1 MMVLAF
7 ELLAAASLSACALR
21 FGFAWN
27 ALREKAPGGEERGM
41 DGGSQGPDLPPV
53 SILKPL
59 RGVDD
64 RLLDNLAGFCR
75 LDYPDYEIVF
85 CVQGASDPA
94 LRVARKVKE
103 MHPGRDISIV
113 VSDCG
118 EGLNPKVSNMIP
130 GYAAARHPL
139 VMISDSN
146 VAPSRGYLREAV
158 SRFRD
163 PGVGMVTHLVRGVG
177 AKTLGARLESQHL
190 NSFILPSVCF
200 LDRMLSMPCVVGK
213 SMLMR
218 RSDLDA
224 LGGLRG
230 VKDYL
235 AEDYILGERFRK
247 AGKKVVV
254 SSSPVD
260 TVAVYRSVGDFL
272 SRHARWNRM
281 RLSIAGPAY
290 FAELLA
296 NPVAL
301 ALPMVAA
308 SGADP
313 SALRIAGLV
322 VAVKAV
328 MDLGL
333 FLALGDRSSA
343 RWAFLGPARDL
354 LALGLW
360 FSAFFSRKVEWRG
373 RTLRITRGS
382 RLVPEGG
389 ERILEPG
396 PEGAVG

>member
-1 MMVLAF
+1 MTVLAF
-7 ELLAAASLSACALR
+7 ELLAAASLAACAIR

-27 ALREKAPGGEERGM
+27 ALRKKPPGEKEHGTEN
-41 DGGSQGPDLPPV
+41 GPAGAVLPPV

-59 RGVDD
+59 KGVDD

-75 LDYPDYEIVF
+75 LDYPEYEIVF
-85 CVQGASDPA
+85 CVQGSSDPA
-94 LRVARKVKE
+94 LRVVRKVKE
-103 MHPGRDISIV
+103 MHPGRDVSIV
-113 VSDCG
+113 VSDCR
-118 EGLNPKVSNMIP
+118 EGLNPKVNNMIR
-130 GYAAARHPL
+130 GYAAARHPF

-146 VAPSRGYLREAV
+146 VAPDAGYLREAV
-158 SRFRD
+158 SHFRD

-177 AKTLGARLESQHL
+177 AKTPGARLENQHL
-190 NSFILPSVCF
+190 NSFVLPSVCL
-200 LDRMLSMPCVVGK
+200 LDRMFSIPCVVGK

-218 RSDLDA
+218 RADLDA

-230 VKDYL
+230 VKDHL
-235 AEDYILGERFRK
+235 AEDYILGERFRR

-254 SSSPVD
+254 SSVPVD
-260 TVAVYRSVGDFL
+260 TVNAYRTVREFL

-290 FAELLA
+290 FAELFA
-296 NPVAL
+296 NPVGL

-308 SGADP
+308 AGADP
-313 SALRIAGLV
+313 SALRIAGLI
-322 VAVKAV
+322 VAAKAA

-354 LALGLW
+354 LAFGLW
-360 FSAFFSRKVEWRG
+360 FSAFVSRTVEWRG
-373 RTLRITRGS
+373 QTLRITRGS

-389 ERILEPG
+389 ERVLEPG
-396 PEGAVG
+396 AEGAAG